1 MAQKKKKKK
10 QPTTNNN
17 NNNNIPNK
25 FLRKYKCIY
34 FYGIIY
40 KTVMELTRK
49 VGAQISHGRTERVRG
64 GRMDGWVVRVVGRVL
79 LATYV
84 CRNPKMQ

>member
-1 MAQKKKKKK
+1 MAQKKKMKK
-10 QPTTNNN
+10 QPTTNN

-49 VGAQISHGRTERVRG
+49 VGAQISHGRTEREG
-64 GRMDGWVVRVVGRVL
+64 EGWMDGWVVRVVGRVL

>member
-1 MAQKKKKKK
+1 MAQKK
-10 QPTTNNN
+10 QPTTN

-40 KTVMELTRK
+40 KTVMELNRK
-49 VGAQISHGRTERVRG
+49 VGAQISHGRTERERG